1 MGNCGPLQRRIKAWR
16 ALEGPPR
23 EVFFPQ
29 VHEPGALGQSD
40 FTEMK
45 SLGVTICGQP
55 FDHLVYHFV
64 LTYSKLNRSGYSRGS
79 FS

>member
-1 MGNCGPLQRRIKAWR
+1 M
-16 ALEGPPR
+16 
-23 EVFFPQ
+23 FFPQ

-64 LTYSKLNRSGYSRGS
+64 LIYSNLREFEPIESEGLYYSILFNNELNR
-79 FS
+79 